1 MANPT
6 IKITLRRSPI
16 NRPEKLRKVLQGL
29 GLKRLNQ
36 TVERA
41 NTRETRGMI
50 KKVIHLVE
58 VEE

>member
-1 MANPT
+1 MANST

-36 TVERA
+36 TVERS